1 MKIRLN
7 GQMKKLVSFLLSH
20 YFLYTLINKFLNKLF
35 YTIKD
40 RTLFM
45 KCLLVNLYYQIF
57 NFVYVN
63 PGVTCFWAS
72 S

>member
-45 KCLLVNLYYQIF
+45 KCLLVNFYY
-57 NFVYVN
+57 
-63 PGVTCFWAS
+63 
-72 S
+72 